1 MSSIKLYFR
10 LQKSYLKSIS
20 SYKTDFFMGCVSFF
34 VNQIFSLCSLLVL
47 YQFTYSIDGWEFY
60 KILLL
65 QSFISLSLS
74 ITDMFTDN
82 LWDFS
87 GTIIQKGLFDKY
99 LVRPVHPLLL
109 VIMDRFQI
117 DAIGGVLSSLIMLI
131 VSFIFSKT
139 KFTVFFLFYLLCSCI
154 IIVSIKIIIAALA
167 FVMKKSRAIMYM
179 VFTIYNLCSY
189 PITIYPLFIRIILST
204 IIPFAFCSYYP
215 AVLIFNRNN
224 LLLLVLFSVSI
235 FSMSFAIYFWNH
247 MMKKYTSSG
256 T

>member
-1 MSSIKLYFR
+1 MDTIKLYFR

-20 SYKTDFFMGCVSFF
+20 SYKADFIMGCVSFF
-34 VNQIFSLCSLLVL
+34 INQAFSICSLLVL
-47 YQFTYSIDGWEFY
+47 YQFTYSIDGWGFY
-60 KILLL
+60 KVLLL

-87 GTIIQKGLFDKY
+87 GIIIQKGLFDKY

-117 DAIGGVLSSLIMLI
+117 DAIGGVFSSLIMLV

-139 KFTVFFLFYLLCSCI
+139 KFDILFFVYLICSCLI
-154 IIVSIKIIIAALA
+154 IISIKIIIAALA
-167 FVMKKSRAIMYM
+167 FMMKKSRAVMYM
-179 VFTIYNLCSY
+179 IFTIYNLCSY
-189 PITIYPLFIRIILST
+189 PITIYPMCIRYILCT
-204 IIPFAFCSYYP
+204 IVPFAFCSYYP
-215 AVLIFNRNN
+215 VSMIFDADIVMLLVMFLVTLIF
-224 LLLLVLFSVSI
+224 LGLSI
-235 FSMSFAIYFWNH
+235 VFWNF
-247 MMKKYTSSG
+247 MMKKYSSSG